1 MTLDRFPSGY
11 GKHGS
16 RKSVRCQEKIW
27 PAEIKPQLKG
37 GVEMVAR
44 KRSDQRIRRNK
55 EPEDALAVRKAPAKT
70 VAKLPRVK
78 PGWETWT
85 KNWFRSLKES
95 GQSVFYEASD
105 WQAAILLGDQI
116 DAHLKLGKESGR
128 PIRASS
134 FEALWAAMGDLLT
147 TEGQRRRIKVE
158 LQREDTNT
166 DPDAVA
172 VVSVMEH
179 YRDLGLMGEAPE

>member
-1 MTLDRFPSGY
+1 
-11 GKHGS
+11 
-16 RKSVRCQEKIW
+16 
-27 PAEIKPQLKG
+27 
-37 GVEMVAR
+37 MVAR

-55 EPEDALAVRKAPAKT
+55 DDPDSLGVARAPGAAVVKAP
-70 VAKLPRVK
+70 RVDSR
-78 PGWETWT
+78 WETLT

-95 GQSVFYEASD
+95 GQSHFFEPSD
-105 WQAAILLGDQI
+105 WQAAVLVAKQMDVLLKKQ
-116 DAHLKLGKESGR
+116 KETGQ
-128 PIRASS
+128 PIRASA

-158 LQREDTNT
+158 LQREDTNA